1 LVCITTLQQYFYF
14 SKSYFNIIGLRK
26 NIKNLLMMP
35 YSGSA
40 AQLLTPDIGKNG
52 IIFNSGRLGP
62 REIMMPFYNK
72 SSYDPGT
79 PVQVSIS
86 N

>member
-1 LVCITTLQQYFYF
+1 MVCITILQQYLYF

-40 AQLLTPDIGKNG
+40 VQLLTPDISKNG
-52 IIFNSGRLGP
+52 INFNSGRPGP
-62 REIMMPFYNK
+62 GEILMPFYIK